1 MSVDTDFN
9 ISPQMGTNG
18 ADNLIGTGRS
28 EVLSGQGGDDTIQA
42 LSGNDEV
49 FGGTGNDLMYGQGGD
64 DIMYGNGRPA
74 YVDMANLV
82 MTESTTAT
90 VTFMD
95 EGAGYRNALGVYEIG
110 SDGSISNT
118 QILFPNASKV
128 GSGGE
133 LIPGESNVQFDVSQG
148 AQLGFFVVSNGY
160 GKGSS
165 NAEALSSID
174 GTFEFRTLDG
184 QPGTMNDPAVEL
196 WHIDAQT
203 GQETHVKSQYGY
215 SVFHSATSAENN
227 HAPNPDSYLHVVG
240 RANSVA
246 GELLVGFEDLY
257 GGGDNDYDDTVIVV
271 DIGQTNVVGLLPTP
285 SGDGAVLPDD
295 DIIYGGDGNDTLYG
309 ISGDD
314 YLAGGNGNDDLSGNS
329 GNDIL
334 YGNSGKDVLRGNSGN
349 DELSGGHND
358 DILEG
363 NSGNDFL
370 SGDGGSDLLSGGSGN
385 DELSGG
391 SGEDTL
397 NGGSGADILNGGSGN
412 DVLNGNSGNDTIV
425 GDAGSDTLN
434 GHSGDDTLS
443 GGTGK
448 DKLIGGGGNDIL
460 SGGDNNDRLYGGSG
474 DDEIA
479 GGDGNDYLTASSGA
493 DVLIGG
499 AGNDKLIG
507 GTGAD
512 TFVFDFADGS
522 TGSDRIYD
530 FTLEDMLVFTG
541 FEYSEF
547 GESADYMSQHGD
559 DVLFQLGEAEIVRVH
574 DVTTDVFTSDNIL
587 FA

>member
-1 MSVDTDFN
+1 MSVDTEFN
-9 ISPQMGTNG
+9 ISPQLGTND
-18 ADNLIGTGRS
+18 ADNLVGTGRS
-28 EVLSGQGGDDTIQA
+28 EVLSGQGSDDTIQA

-74 YVDMANLV
+74 FVDMANLV

-110 SDGSISNT
+110 PDGSISNT

-128 GSGGE
+128 GSGGN
-133 LIPGESNVQFDVSQG
+133 LIAGESNVQFDVSQG
-148 AQLGFFVVSNGY
+148 AQLGFFVISNGY
-160 GKGSS
+160 GKGSA
-165 NAEALSSID
+165 NAEALSSQD

-184 QPGTMNDPAVEL
+184 APGTINDPAVEL
-196 WHIDAQT
+196 WLVDAQN
-203 GQETHVKSQYGY
+203 GQETHIKSQYGY
-215 SVFHSATSAENN
+215 SVFHSATSAANN
-227 HAPNPDSYLHVVG
+227 YAPNPDEYSHVVG

-246 GELLVGFEDLY
+246 GELLIGFEDLY

-285 SGDGAVLPDD
+285 SGNGSNLPDD

-314 YLAGGNGNDDLSGNS
+314 YLAGGNGNDDMSGNS

-334 YGNSGKDVLRGNSGN
+334 FGNSGNDVLRGNSGN
-349 DELSGGHND
+349 DELSGGSGD
-358 DILEG
+358 DTLEG
-363 NSGNDFL
+363 NSGNDVL
-370 SGDGGSDLLSGGSGN
+370 NGDGGTDLLSGGSGD
-385 DELSGG
+385 DELFGG
-391 SGEDTL
+391 SGTDTL
-397 NGGSGADILNGGSGN
+397 NGGSGADTLDGGSGN
-412 DVLNGNSGNDTIV
+412 DVLNGNSGNDILI

-434 GHSGDDTLS
+434 GHSGDDSLF
-443 GGTGK
+443 GGIGK
-448 DKLIGGGGNDIL
+448 DKLIGGGGNDVL
-460 SGGDNNDRLYGGSG
+460 SGGENNDRLYGGSG
-474 DDEIA
+474 DDELS
-479 GGDGNDYLTASSGA
+479 GGKGNDYLTASSGA
-493 DVLIGG
+493 DTLVGG
-499 AGNDKLIG
+499 MGNDKLIG
-507 GTGAD
+507 GTGSD
-512 TFVFDFADGS
+512 KFVFDFSDGS
-522 TGSDRIYD
+522 TGADRIYD

-541 FEYSEF
+541 FEYNDFAET
-547 GESADYMSQHGD
+547 GDYMSQQGS
-559 DVLFQLGEAEIVRVH
+559 DVLFQLGQAETVLVH